1 MSKFEVS
8 FKEGNLCFGTDLNE
22 DGKKSIDCKLHLNE
36 ALEEVI
42 KRGDA
47 IEGAK
52 LVDFRFELTKLVLVI
67 DTDKDGEKLFE
78 LVVDLAEAFEEGTSL
93 FKKD

>member
-1 MSKFEVS
+1 MSKFDVS
-8 FKEGNLCFGTDLNE
+8 FEGGNVKFGMDLNE
-22 DGKKSIDCKLHLNE
+22 DGDKSIEATLHLSE

-42 KRGDA
+42 KRGTP

-52 LVDFRFELTKLVLVI
+52 IVDFKFELTKMILVI
-67 DTDKDGEKLFE
+67 DTDKDGEKLLE
-78 LVVDLAEAFEEGTSL
+78 LKLDLSEAFQEGTSL